1 MTSKNEFLKIF
12 TQFRK
17 WPESQ
22 VDEVLSSSS
31 LIHLEKGASI
41 YSEGDPCSG
50 IGFFLSAE
58 ARVFKISETGREV
71 TLYEIFPGQT
81 CILNASSILSNR
93 SYPANA
99 IVTGSGDILF
109 MPDKYFRNFIAASDG
124 MRTFVFS
131 LFNERFTEI
140 MELIDGIIFQK
151 LDDRLENYLVEK
163 AENNELRTTH
173 QIVANDLG
181 TSREVISRLLKDM
194 EKKGKISLTRHHIQ
208 LLNL

>member
-1 MTSKNEFLKIF
+1 MISKNELVKIF
-12 TQFRK
+12 NQFSK

-22 VDEVLSSSS
+22 IDEVISSSS
-31 LIHLEKGASI
+31 LIHLDKGTNI

-81 CILNASSILSNR
+81 CILNASSILSSR

-99 IVTGSGDILF
+99 VVTGSGNILF
-109 MPDKYFRNFIAASDG
+109 MPDKYFRGFISTSEG

-140 MELIDGIIFQK
+140 MELIDEIIFQK
-151 LDDRLENYLVEK
+151 LDVRLENYLIEK
-163 AENNELRTTH
+163 SENNELRTTH
-173 QIVANDLG
+173 QAIANDLG

-194 EKKGKISLTRHHIQ
+194 EKKEKISLSRHYIQ